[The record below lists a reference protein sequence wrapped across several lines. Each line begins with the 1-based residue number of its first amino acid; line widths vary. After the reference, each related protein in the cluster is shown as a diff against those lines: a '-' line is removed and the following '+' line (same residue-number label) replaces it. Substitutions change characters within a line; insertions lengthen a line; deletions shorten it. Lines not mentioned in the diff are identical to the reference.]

1 MALIA
6 PSILNAD
13 FTQIRSEL
21 EKINEADWLHLDI
34 MDGHFVPNLSFG
46 PGIVEAI
53 RPATKLPMEAHLM
66 VSAPEQFIEAFAK
79 ANVQRIIV
87 HPEST
92 PHLDRVIRQIKSCGC
107 EAGVAINPA
116 TPISYLEYILP
127 EISIVLV
134 MSVNPGFGGQKFIP
148 YSLEKIRQIRKL
160 IDNNYSCD
168 IGVDGGINL
177 ENAGSLVDAG
187 ADLLVVG
194 TLLYKAEDPLFII
207 HELKKIAG
215 RREAKA

>member
-1 MALIA
+1 LALIA

-13 FTQIRSEL
+13 FTQISSEL

-46 PGIVEAI
+46 PGIVEAL
-53 RPATKLPMEAHLM
+53 RPATELPMEAHLM
-66 VSAPEQFIEAFAK
+66 VSAPEQFIEGFAQ
-79 ANVQRIIV
+79 ANVKRIIV

-92 PHLDRVIRQIKSCGC
+92 PHLDRVIRQIKSFGC
-107 EAGVAINPA
+107 EAGVALNPA
-116 TPISYLEYILP
+116 TPISYLEYILS

-134 MSVNPGFGGQKFIP
+134 MSVNPGFGGQEFIP
-148 YSLEKIRQIRKL
+148 ASLTKIRQIQKL
-160 IDNNYSCD
+160 IGTNYACD

-177 ENAGSLVDAG
+177 ENASTLVDAG

-194 TLLYKAEDPLFII
+194 TLIYKSEDPKSMIR
-207 HELKKIAG
+207 ELKKVAG
-215 RREAKA
+215 RRDAKA